1 MTEASQK
8 NTLSCIDL
16 GSNSFRLLV
25 TRLSANGELVELD
38 TYKDSI
44 RLAGTIGDDAKIPED
59 IIEKCVKT
67 IKTMKEIASPYT
79 DNYKAVATQAIRQ
92 AQNYLALLQLYM
104 KLLA

>member
-8 NTLSCIDL
+8 NTLACIDL

-59 IIEKCVKT
+59 IIEKLTPLMEREDFQPAAIKKT
-67 IKTMKEIASPYT
+67 SIACEAMCMWVHLKIISVPHFY
-79 DNYKAVATQAIRQ
+79 
-92 AQNYLALLQLYM
+92 
-104 KLLA
+104 